1 MSLAARRHPRRGSI
15 AQSNGGSPS
24 VATSTRGR
32 LDGRQRYV
40 AYGAIG
46 DLISC
51 PRNPNPQF
59 VYALGSIPLADH
71 WAIAATDRIG
81 VRLGYRR
88 NARTDAIPVA
98 RWIPPRSATPATAL
112 VPQRKVGFPIPNPRL
127 LLGFQGTKR
136 LGEKEYRAPSVTPGV
151 ALRPGT
157 QALSCAH

>member
-1 MSLAARRHPRRGSI
+1 MKGGEGSFSLAAYANMFPVAAPSNPLRRVIPFPDEL
-15 AQSNGGSPS
+15 A
-24 VATSTRGR
+24 RGR
-32 LDGRQRYV
+32 FDGRRRYV

-98 RWIPPRSATPATAL
+98 
-112 VPQRKVGFPIPNPRL
+112 
-127 LLGFQGTKR
+127 
-136 LGEKEYRAPSVTPGV
+136 
-151 ALRPGT
+151 
-157 QALSCAH
+157 LSCAH